1 MYILMR
7 ASFFFI
13 GVLIAFTSCTERV
26 ICPAYQ
32 SAFMH
37 DKHALTAHFSYF
49 QPDSTPKIREA
60 DKTRFL
66 LIEPVVY
73 EKRIRELRTI
83 EMRDIYPTP
92 PDSIIFDQDL
102 MLADRDVIDS
112 TARASA
118 KEELHPGLKGP
129 FNTDQELYMYYLRD
143 ILLLPDAR
151 SEMNIEYESIQKNTR
166 RNKKELKKQSA
177 VEEEKE
183 NKGPFSIFGKKEKKE
198 TPPVDPEEEGED
210 NNEDD
215 S

>member
-7 ASFFFI
+7 ASTLFI
-13 GVLIAFTSCTERV
+13 GVLTAFASCTERV

-37 DKHALTAHFSYF
+37 DKNALTAHFSYF

-73 EKRIRELRTI
+73 EKRVRELRTI

-92 PDSIIFDQDL
+92 PDSIIFDQDM
-102 MLADRDVIDS
+102 MLAERDVIDS
-112 TARASA
+112 AAMGAAS
-118 KEELHPGLKGP
+118 EELHPGLKGP

-151 SEMNIEYESIQKNTR
+151 SEMNIEYESIRKNERRQK
-166 RNKKELKKQSA
+166 KAAKKQPA
-177 VEEEKE
+177 VEEE
-183 NKGPFSIFGKKEKKE
+183 KEKKE
-198 TPPVDPEEEGED
+198 TPPVDPEEEEQEEEEEGED
-210 NNEDD
+210 NGEDD
-215 S
+215 L